1 MGLVLAVAN
10 QKGGSGKTTIPLN
23 LAGAYCDD
31 DPGLRV
37 LVMDADYKRRRGAVP
52 VHGCRPRSRR
62 IESRTGNKQST
73 TIRS

>member
-10 QKGGSGKTTIPLN
+10 KKGGSGKTTISLN

-37 LVMDADYKRRRGAVP
+37 LVIDADYKRRRGAVP
-52 VHGCRPRSRR
+52 LHGCRRSRR